1 MELFLVVVLLLALLA
16 PVLSVILF
24 KKSKKYREEIAL
36 LISGKNTLGEELGE
50 TQKKLAQ
57 AVRDHAELEGKA
69 TPLWQYQELHD
80 AVLDAEK
87 KIKTADAIARE
98 KLDEAQ
104 NKRQER

>member
-36 LISGKNTLGEELGE
+36 LISGKNMLGEELGE

-57 AVRDHAELEGKA
+57 AIRDHAELEGKA
-69 TPLWQYQELHD
+69 TP
-80 AVLDAEK
+80 
-87 KIKTADAIARE
+87 
-98 KLDEAQ
+98 
-104 NKRQER
+104 